1 MTMVQLTHGTVLPS
15 SGHRKPFFI
24 LLKCHYVKHHP
35 LSPTGAHKNVKPMS
49 NISVMS
55 SGSQITAIFQ
65 LFEGLITTQLAAQ
78 HLI

>member
-1 MTMVQLTHGTVLPS
+1 MVLLIRSTVLPS
-15 SGHRKPFFI
+15 SCHKEPFFV

-35 LSPTGAHKNVKPMS
+35 LSPVGAHKHFKPMS
-49 NISVMS
+49 NIFLMS

-65 LFEGLITTQLAAQ
+65 LFEQLIKTQLAVQ